1 MKQGDEKTNNFDDTL
16 VINVSRVKLSD
27 LKNVKN
33 IFITSTYFKIKT

>member
-1 MKQGDEKTNNFDDTL
+1 MKQGDEKTNTFDDTL